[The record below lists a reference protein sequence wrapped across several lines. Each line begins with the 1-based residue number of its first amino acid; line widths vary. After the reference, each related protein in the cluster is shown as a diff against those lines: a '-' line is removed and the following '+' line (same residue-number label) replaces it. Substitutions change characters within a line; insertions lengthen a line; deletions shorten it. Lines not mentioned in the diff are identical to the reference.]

1 VVHLASCATGN
12 SRPSYISRII
22 FVRLG
27 EDSYRRKP
35 SACARRAAISLIGEA
50 MNKVNIGIIGT
61 GWCGGI
67 RAEACAASPY
77 VSELHIAEIKEERL
91 KEVAQKTRPATATT
105 DYRKL
110 LENKNINSIIISATP
125 ETTHYPMA
133 RESLLAGKHVFLEK
147 PIALE
152 LSEADELISLARE
165 KSLLFTIGYSQ
176 RFNPKFAYVKRSI
189 EDGTVGQPVSALVSR
204 HITRNL
210 GNKIGGRIKL
220 SPAAMEATHDIDFI
234 LWCFAPRK
242 PIRVYAQQVNK
253 IMRPTHNVP
262 DCVWIVVTLDDGCV
276 FTIGAGWVLPPAY
289 PNFSST
295 WIEMVGTEGAIMVD
309 DTHRD
314 VSLNTMKRG
323 IEFPISTMP
332 GEKVAHVYAG
342 PMEAE
347 TIHFLECVAMGRQPL
362 VTAEHARMVMQV
374 YQAADISA
382 EEGRPVDIL
391 PEGLRADWQAGAG
404 DSAASRRAPVIS

>member
-1 VVHLASCATGN
+1 MKTIEV
-12 SRPSYISRII
+12 
-22 FVRLG
+22 
-27 EDSYRRKP
+27 
-35 SACARRAAISLIGEA
+35 
-50 MNKVNIGIIGT
+50 GIIGT

-67 RAEACAASPY
+67 RAAACAASPF
-77 VSELHIAEIKEERL
+77 VHKLHLAEINESRL
-91 KEVAQKTRPATATT
+91 REVAARTRPTSSTT
-105 DYRKL
+105 EYRVL
-110 LENKNINSIIISATP
+110 LQNSQLEAIFISTTP
-125 ETTHYPMA
+125 ETTHYPIA

-147 PIALE
+147 PMALE
-152 LSEADELISLARE
+152 LAEADELIALAKE

-189 EDGTVGQPVSALVSR
+189 EDGTIGYPVTALVSR

-220 SPAAMEATHDIDFI
+220 SPSAMEATHDIDFA

-242 PIRVYAQQVNK
+242 PVRVYAQEVRK
-253 IMRPTHNVP
+253 IMDPTHHVP
-262 DCVWIVVTLDDGCV
+262 DCAWIVVTLDDGCA
-276 FTIGAGWVLPPAY
+276 FTIGASWVLPPAY

-295 WIEMVGTEGAIMVD
+295 WIEMIGTEGAIMAD

-332 GEKVAHVYAG
+332 GEKVGHVYAG

-347 TIHFLECVAMGRQPL
+347 TIHFLECVAKGQQPL
-362 VTAEHARMVMQV
+362 VTPEHARMVMQV
-374 YQAADISA
+374 YQAADKSA
-382 EEGRPVDIL
+382 EEGRPIDLVPAEL
-391 PEGLRADWQAGAG
+391 PSHRRQRRQAESIKDVAAD
-404 DSAASRRAPVIS
+404 RT

>member
-1 VVHLASCATGN
+1 LAN
-12 SRPSYISRII
+12 
-22 FVRLG
+22 
-27 EDSYRRKP
+27 RKID
-35 SACARRAAISLIGEA
+35 A
-50 MNKVNIGIIGT
+50 
-61 GWCGGI
+61 
-67 RAEACAASPY
+67 
-77 VSELHIAEIKEERL
+77 
-91 KEVAQKTRPATATT
+91 
-105 DYRKL
+105 
-110 LENKNINSIIISATP
+110 IIISATP
-125 ETTHYPMA
+125 ETTHYPLA
-133 RESLLAGKHVFLEK
+133 KESLQAGKHVFLEK

-152 LSEADELISLARE
+152 LAEADELISLARQ

-189 EDGTVGQPVSALVSR
+189 DEGTIGQPVSALVSR

-220 SPAAMEATHDIDFI
+220 SPAAMEATHDIDFV
-234 LWCFAPRK
+234 LWCFAPRR
-242 PIRVYAQQVNK
+242 PIRVYAQEVRK
-253 IMRPTHNVP
+253 IMQSTHNVP
-262 DCVWIVVTLDDGCV
+262 DCVWIIVTMEDGSA
-276 FTIGAGWVLPPAY
+276 FSIGAGWVLPPAY

-332 GEKVAHVYAG
+332 GERVAHVYAG

-347 TIHFLECVAMGRQPL
+347 TIHFLECVATGRQPL

-374 YQAADISA
+374 YQAADKSA
-382 EEGRPVDIL
+382 EEGRPVEIAL
-391 PEGLRADWQAGAG
+391 PGPPPDRQAPQEADPIKNAAISVARTIDEPTPLHPHDPKEVQA
-404 DSAASRRAPVIS
+404 